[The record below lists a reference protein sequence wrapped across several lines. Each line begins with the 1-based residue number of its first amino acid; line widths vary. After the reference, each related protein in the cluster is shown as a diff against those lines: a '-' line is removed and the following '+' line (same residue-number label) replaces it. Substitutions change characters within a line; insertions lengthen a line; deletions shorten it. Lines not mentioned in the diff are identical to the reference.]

1 LIPPCSPAR
10 QCVTVRDT
18 EKSWTKKIR
27 GKAERD
33 VTIVTM
39 VTYRRRGATLI
50 GARGRQY
57 LDLAGLL
64 VLRPV
69 VRDGGSCP
77 GVVGGGGGGGGS
89 GVRCR
94 HELVAGGYY
103 LGVYPTVTAPSL
115 LTLK

>member
-1 LIPPCSPAR
+1 MIPPCSPAR
-10 QCVTVRDT
+10 QCVRDT

-27 GKAERD
+27 ERD
-33 VTIVTM
+33 VTMVTIVTL
-39 VTYRRRGATLI
+39 VTYRGRGATLI

-77 GVVGGGGGGGGS
+77 GVVGGGGGGGS
-89 GVRCR
+89 GVGCR